1 MKGIGVLFLP
11 VVIVC
16 ALIGLLIV
24 QPIKLGLNWVQM
36 FFDMEG
42 QI

>member
-16 ALIGLLIV
+16 ALIGLLVI
-24 QPIKLGLNWVQM
+24 QPIKLWLKFVQN
-36 FFDMEG
+36 
-42 QI
+42 I